1 VNKVANFRNI
11 NMSFWEDGKVV
22 ENFTPEDRYGFLYC
36 MTNLHTNLC
45 GCYEVS
51 IKTISR
57 EIGYTEDAVIHLLKR
72 LDSTHDVIRYDAKT
86 KELLV
91 CNWHKYNWSESE
103 KLNKPLLAEIR
114 KIKSDNFRAYLAS
127 LYNARGS
134 IKEPYNSEDEKKPK
148 KPEEPRHK
156 YGEYGWV
163 KLSDTEYQRLL
174 SDLGPTE
181 LERCIRYVDESA
193 QSNSNR
199 NKWTDWNLVVRKCHR
214 DKWGIRNVPMGG
226 SQQRPSASAGAM
238 SDLQSLHQMFGDE
251 D

>member
-1 VNKVANFRNI
+1 MANFRNI

-22 ENFTPEDRYGFLYC
+22 DDFTPEDRYGFLYC
-36 MTNLHTNLC
+36 MTNTHTNLC

-51 IKTISR
+51 VKTISR

-72 LDSTHDVIRYDAKT
+72 LDSMHNVIRYDAKS
-86 KELLV
+86 KELLIV
-91 CNWHKYNWSESE
+91 NWAKYNWAESD

-114 KIKSDNFRAYLAS
+114 KIKNDGFRTYLAD
-127 LYNARGS
+127 LYNSRKTVTAPYTPN
-134 IKEPYNSEDEKKPK
+134 EPKPK

-163 KLSDTEYQRLL
+163 KLTDTEYQRLL
-174 SDLGPTE
+174 NDLGIEE

-214 DKWGIRNVPMGG
+214 DQWGSRHN
-226 SQQRPSASAGAM
+226 SQPTTSAGTDRILDM
-238 SDLQSLHQMFGDE
+238 IGRGEFDE
-251 D
+251 